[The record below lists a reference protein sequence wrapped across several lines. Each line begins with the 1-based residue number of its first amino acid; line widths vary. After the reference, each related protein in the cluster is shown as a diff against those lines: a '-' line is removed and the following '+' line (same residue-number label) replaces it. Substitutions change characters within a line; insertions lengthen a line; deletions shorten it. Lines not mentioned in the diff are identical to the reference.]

1 MRHELLVAAA
11 LAATCGCGVAA
22 AAPAEAPVPANVTA
36 AVADKSRPAEDV
48 ARDADR
54 KPADMLT
61 FAGVKPGDKIIE
73 LVPGKGYFTR
83 IFAKAV
89 GPTGHVYAFIPTELD
104 AIMKKKKM
112 PVPSGTDP
120 NNPNVTYVHQSL
132 MAISVPEPVDI
143 VWTSQNYHD
152 MHDSFMG
159 PPDIGKVN
167 AAIYKALKP
176 GGEYIVLDHAAAPN
190 SGLRDTDTL
199 HRIDPAQV
207 KKEVTAAGFEF
218 LGEDDSLNNLSD
230 PHTKNVF
237 DPSIRGKTD
246 QFVFKFRKPAK

>member
-1 MRHELLVAAA
+1 MQHQWMIAAA
-11 LAATCGCGVAA
+11 IAAMCGAAMAA
-22 AAPAEAPVPANVTA
+22 ASAAAPVPASVTA
-36 AVADKSRPAEDV
+36 AVSDKSRPAEDT

-54 KPADMLT
+54 KPAEMLV
-61 FAGVKPGDKIIE
+61 FAGVKPGDKVIE

-89 GPTGHVYAFIPTELD
+89 GPSGHVYAFIPTELD
-104 AIMKKKKM
+104 AMMQKHNM

-120 NNPNVTYVHQSL
+120 NNPNVSYVHQSL
-132 MAISVPEPVDI
+132 MAISVPEPVDV

-152 MHDSFMG
+152 MHDTFMG

-176 GGEYIVLDHAAAPN
+176 GGTYIVLDHAAAPG

-199 HRIDPAQV
+199 HRIDPAAV
-207 KKEVTAAGFEF
+207 KKEVMAAGFEF
-218 LGEDDSLNNLSD
+218 VGEDDALKNPAD
-230 PHTKNVF
+230 PHAKNVF
-237 DPSIRGKTD
+237 DPAIRGKTD
-246 QFVFKFRKPAK
+246 QFVYKFRKPAK

>member
-1 MRHELLVAAA
+1 MQQQWVIATALV
-11 LAATCGCGVAA
+11 LACDAAA
-22 AAPAEAPVPANVTA
+22 AAPVTAPVPAYVTT
-36 AVADKSRPAEDV
+36 AVSDKSRPAEDA

-54 KPADMLT
+54 KPAEMLV
-61 FAGVKPGDKIIE
+61 FAGLKPGDKVIE
-73 LVPGKGYFTR
+73 LVPGKSYFTR

-89 GPTGHVYAFIPTELD
+89 GPSGHVYAFIPTELD
-104 AIMKKKKM
+104 AMMQKKSM

-120 NNPNVTYVHQSL
+120 NNPNVSYVHQSL
-132 MAISVPEPVDI
+132 TAISVPEPVDI

-159 PPDIGKVN
+159 PPDMRKVN
-167 AAIYKALKP
+167 AAIYRTLKP
-176 GGEYIVLDHAAAPN
+176 GGTYVVLDHAAESG

-199 HRIDPAQV
+199 HRIDPAAV
-207 KKEVTAAGFEF
+207 KKEVMAAGFEF
-218 LGEDDSLNNLSD
+218 AGEDDALKNAAD

-246 QFVFKFRKPAK
+246 QFVLKFRKPTK

>member
-1 MRHELLVAAA
+1 V
-11 LAATCGCGVAA
+11 
-22 AAPAEAPVPANVTA
+22 
-36 AVADKSRPAEDV
+36 DV
-48 ARDADR
+48 
-54 KPADMLT
+54 
-61 FAGVKPGDKIIE
+61 
-73 LVPGKGYFTR
+73 
-83 IFAKAV
+83 
-89 GPTGHVYAFIPTELD
+89 
-104 AIMKKKKM
+104 
-112 PVPSGTDP
+112 
-120 NNPNVTYVHQSL
+120 
-132 MAISVPEPVDI
+132 

-167 AAIYKALKP
+167 AAIYNALKP
-176 GGEYIVLDHAAAPN
+176 GGVYIVLDHAADAG

-199 HRIDPAQV
+199 HRIDPAAA

-218 LGEDDSLNNLSD
+218 VGADDALKNPAD